1 MSCSE
6 LTKLVAIVGI
16 DKMGKIVQQYKQSH
30 PKQQEN
36 PKAQKK
42 QHVAD
47 EYDEFLHQVDRLQDF
62 AFIRWQLGVP
72 TWAVVGN
79 DILPQQTVDKK
90 KPGVQ

>member
-6 LTKLVAIVGI
+6 LTKLVAIIGI
-16 DKMGKIVQQYKQSH
+16 DKMEKIVQQYKQSQQPVK
-30 PKQQEN
+30 PKT
-36 PKAQKK
+36 QKK
-42 QHVAD
+42 PKVID

-79 DILPQQTVDKK
+79 DILPQQTVGKK